1 MSDRYQ
7 LRARYIEGWYEM
19 DAQKLLTATTDDF
32 LFDDPKEPEPVTR
45 ADLPGY
51 MERWRNRVNNM
62 NEWNLQ
68 HYVREDKD
76 GTLTD
81 WHWWELVGTGIA
93 GAAVVK
99 TSNAGVFLERL
110 AYFER
115 NADTVAR

>member
-1 MSDRYQ
+1 MPDRFE
-7 LRARYIEGWYEM
+7 LRALYIEGWYEM
-19 DAQKLLTATTDDF
+19 DAQKLLSATAEDF

-45 ADLPGY
+45 AALPGY
-51 MERWRNRVNNM
+51 MARWLRRVGGA
-62 NEWNLQ
+62 NEWHLQ
-68 HYVREDKD
+68 NYVREDKD

-99 TSNAGVFLERL
+99 TSNAGVFLERV

-115 NADTVAR
+115 GPGA